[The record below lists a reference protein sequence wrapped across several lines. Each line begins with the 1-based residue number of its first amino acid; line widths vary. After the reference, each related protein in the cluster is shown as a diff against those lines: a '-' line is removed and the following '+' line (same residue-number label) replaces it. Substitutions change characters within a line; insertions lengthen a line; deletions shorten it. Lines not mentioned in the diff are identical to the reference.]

1 MVEGALV
8 SLLVVSILFARRED
22 ITVDA
27 ILFSRPKDAAGSGAI
42 AQEQRAVWAM
52 HAVHELLW
60 PRLKALEASGVGS
73 DFWFRSTYSHLMAPT
88 GYCGSFAQVLART
101 LQRDGFEVKVGQ
113 MRVGELWGGHI
124 IVLAK
129 VGDRW
134 IALDP
139 YFDVAFRGA
148 DGRVLGVDE
157 IRDGWDAV
165 RSQCPP
171 GYNPAY
177 RYEAMRFTNWRGL
190 PMDLLGAFF
199 GQVSLRTRWLNLYWF
214 VAWIAG
220 TALAASISLHVAHRR
235 LARRFRTKDRSIQ
248 VLFDEIRSELSLLSA
263 LYMKTGGPESTLQPT
278 VIVGEAFARLAKR
291 APQEFKDENEFRAAA
306 SAVLREVFT
315 ERARKRVEQERR
327 AAGAS
332 AVSFQSKAD
341 VELAEFR
348 GTSPELFLALESA
361 LKALSES
368 DPRVA
373 RVAEL
378 RIFGSLPVPAV
389 ASIVGSSEDAVA
401 RDWMFAKS
409 FMQRRIRDQG
419 TGA

>member
-8 SLLVVSILFARRED
+8 ALLAVSILFARRED

-27 ILFSRPKDAAGSGAI
+27 VLFSLPKDAAGSGAV
-42 AQEQRAVWAM
+42 AQEERAVRAM

-88 GYCGSFAQVLART
+88 GHCGSFAQVLART

-113 MRVGELWGGHI
+113 MRVGEVWGGHI
-124 IVLAK
+124 VVLAK

-139 YFDVAFRGA
+139 YYDLAFRGA
-148 DGRVLGVDE
+148 DGKVLGANE
-157 IRDGWDAV
+157 IRDGWDAL

-177 RYEAMRFTNWRGL
+177 RYEAIRFTNWRGV

-199 GQVSLRTRWLNLYWF
+199 GEISLRTHLLNLYWF
-214 VAWIAG
+214 VAWFAG
-220 TALAASISLHVAHRR
+220 IALAVSVSLHVAHAR
-235 LARRFRTKDRSIQ
+235 LARLSQTKDKSIQ
-248 VLFDEIRSELSLLSA
+248 VLFGEIMSELRMLST
-263 LYMKTGGPESTLQPT
+263 LYMKTSPSEVTVQPT
-278 VIVGEAFARLAKR
+278 VIVGEAFARLAKH
-291 APQEFKDENEFRAAA
+291 APQDFKDENEFRVVA
-306 SAVLREVFT
+306 SAVLREVFA
-315 ERARKRVEQERR
+315 ERARKRVEQRKR
-327 AAGAS
+327 AAEGGAG
-332 AVSFQSKAD
+332 ALQPRAD
-341 VELAEFR
+341 MEVAEFQ
-348 GTSPELFLALESA
+348 GASPELFLALESA
-361 LKALSES
+361 LKALAAT
-368 DPRVA
+368 DPRAA

-389 ASIVGSSEDAVA
+389 ASIVGSSEEAVA

-409 FMQRRIRDQG
+409 FMQRHIRDQR